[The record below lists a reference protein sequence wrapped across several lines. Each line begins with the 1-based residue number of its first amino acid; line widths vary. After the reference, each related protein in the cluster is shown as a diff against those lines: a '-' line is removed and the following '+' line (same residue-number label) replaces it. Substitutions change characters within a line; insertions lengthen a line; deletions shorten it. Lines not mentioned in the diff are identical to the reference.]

1 MRLDFAQGVR
11 ALTRWDHIAMTGD
24 SGSGVVPTLTG
35 HDLVSAVPQIAETAE
50 VTASS
55 FRQVPGVHLGL
66 QDLAD
71 LASETLRLCEEGTD
85 GVIITQGMD
94 TIEETAF
101 VLDLIV
107 DTRVPVV
114 VPGAMR
120 NPSLPG
126 ADGPANLLASVQVAA
141 SSAARG
147 YLLPPHSMSHVVLAL
162 ASAPWW

>member
-1 MRLDFAQGVR
+1 
-11 ALTRWDHIAMTGD
+11 MTGD